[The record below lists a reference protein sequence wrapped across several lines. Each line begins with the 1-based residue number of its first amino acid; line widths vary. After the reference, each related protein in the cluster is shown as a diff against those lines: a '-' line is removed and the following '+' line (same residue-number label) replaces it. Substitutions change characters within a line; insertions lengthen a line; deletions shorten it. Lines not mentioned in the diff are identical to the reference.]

1 MKEGSSQRL
10 RSPSKALGTNPYPML
25 RPSALVRS
33 TPGSFH
39 SRPPRTLGLTP
50 LPAKNCHRLLSSK
63 PEPSF
68 VYPSPSGPGFLWVW
82 LSRVY
87 GKGAWRECGGG
98 DGQAA
103 VPVPLG
109 RVSCA
114 TSLGTALALVCP
126 SPTSVQLT
134 FVLSG
139 EKRPKGFV
147 LKLRAEGDKRNLQ

>member
-1 MKEGSSQRL
+1 MGL
-10 RSPSKALGTNPYPML
+10 ALQ
-25 RPSALVRS
+25 
-33 TPGSFH
+33 
-39 SRPPRTLGLTP
+39 GLWKRG
-50 LPAKNCHRLLSSK
+50 LA
-63 PEPSF
+63 
-68 VYPSPSGPGFLWVW
+68 GVW
-82 LSRVY
+82 
-87 GKGAWRECGGG
+87 GG

-103 VPVPLG
+103 VSVPLG